1 MIGSQNNTLKNELKQ
16 LILDSC
22 DRDEEVEEIKDND
35 PLFGSGTI
43 LELDSMDALQISMAL
58 NNKYGIKTTDS
69 KKLRKIMISINTLAD
84 FIQENENNS

>member
-22 DRDEEVEEIKDND
+22 DRDEEIEEIKDND